1 MGTQIPSTSPA
12 WLVVAMTFEGMK
24 EIKGPQTAPFIS
36 KMLQRLKSAWKD
48 DETAWCGTFIAG
60 VLDETNVRYG
70 RGIAGKPGLLLWP
83 KHWYRALAYAD
94 PQYGTHLSPKQY
106 RPGAICAKTRKG
118 GGHVFFYLGENATHI
133 YGIGGNTSDSV
144 KAAWYPKSEIQAVVW
159 PQGSI
164 MSNPDKD
171 MRVMLQ
177 SNGTPVVERED

>member
-1 MGTQIPSTSPA
+1 MPSTVPSTAPV
-12 WLVVAMTFEGMK
+12 WMQVALKYEGQR
-24 EIKGPQTAPFIS
+24 EIKGPKTAGFIG
-36 KMLQRLKSAWKD
+36 KFLQRLKSAWKD

-60 VLDETNVRYG
+60 VLDETNQLFK
-70 RGIAGKPGLLLWP
+70 RGTPGQPGLLLWP

-94 PQYGTHLSPKQY
+94 KQYGTHLQPKQY

-118 GGHVFFYLGENATHI
+118 GGHVFFYLGENSTHI

-144 KAAWYPKSEIQAVVW
+144 KAAWYPKADITGVVW

-177 SNGTPVVERED
+177 PNGQPTVERED

>member
-1 MGTQIPSTSPA
+1 MTSLSSSPA
-12 WLVVAMTFEGMK
+12 WLQIAVSYEGQR

-36 KMLQRLKSAWKD
+36 KFLQRLKSAWKD

-60 VLDETNVRYG
+60 VLDETNVKFH
-70 RGIAGKPGLLLWP
+70 RGTLGQPGLLRWP
-83 KHWYRALAYAD
+83 THWYRALAYAD
-94 PQYGTHLSPKQY
+94 PLYGAHLNPKQY

-118 GGHVFFYLGENATHI
+118 GGHVFFYLGESATHI

-144 KAAWYPKSEIQAVVW
+144 KCAWYPKSEIEAVVW

-171 MRVMLQ
+171 MRVFMNP
-177 SNGTPVVERED
+177 NGTIIVNRED